1 MLRAPNVPFDRPAIG
16 IPMVVMGL
24 FLFAL
29 QDVVIKGFSD
39 RYSVLQ
45 LVFVRGVVA
54 MVPILIAVV
63 VTSGWRGVIA
73 YKPRLLVVK
82 GLLGF
87 LSYLGYYLALAAMP
101 LAEVVA
107 IVFMAPIF
115 VTVLSAIFLKESVGF
130 RRWVAVFV
138 GFMAVLIVIGPS
150 DRIAHLATILA
161 VLSALTY
168 ACSTF
173 ITRFIGPDDRPWTI
187 TLYSMGAF
195 LIGSSIASV
204 FVFSFGGAFLT
215 DDASLQ
221 FLLRPWVVPEPLDCL
236 LMVFLGVN
244 AAAGFYCLI
253 SAYWVAPASVVAP
266 FEYTYIIWAVLF
278 GYLFWSEIPEPTTII
293 GVALLIASNAYI
305 FRWELRRQTVQS
317 TGRAPLR
324 ETYAH
329 NANDV
334 P

>member
-1 MLRAPNVPFDRPAIG
+1 MARSPNVPFDRPAMG
-16 IPMVVMGL
+16 IPMVVVGL

-45 LVFVRGVVA
+45 LVFVRGLVA
-54 MVPILIAVV
+54 MIPILIAVI
-63 VTSGWRGVIA
+63 VTSGWRGIVA
-73 YKPRLLVVK
+73 YKPRLLIVK

-87 LSYLGYYLALAAMP
+87 LSYMGYYLALAAIP
-101 LAEVVA
+101 LVEVVA

-115 VTVLSAIFLKESVGF
+115 VTVLSAVFLKESVGF
-130 RRWVAVFV
+130 RRWIAVFV
-138 GFMAVLIVIGPS
+138 GFMAVLIVVGPS
-150 DRIAHLATILA
+150 GRITHLATILA

-187 TLYSMGAF
+187 TLYSMGTF

-204 FVFSFGGAFLT
+204 FVFAFGSAVVT
-215 DDASLQ
+215 EDASLQ
-221 FLLRPWVVPEPLDCL
+221 FLLRPWVVPESLDGL

-253 SAYWVAPASVVAP
+253 
-266 FEYTYIIWAVLF
+266 
-278 GYLFWSEIPEPTTII
+278 
-293 GVALLIASNAYI
+293 NA
-305 FRWELRRQTVQS
+305 
-317 TGRAPLR
+317 
-324 ETYAH
+324 
-329 NANDV
+329 
-334 P
+334 